1 MENQQDN
8 KENEAIREVIVERR
22 VGFNYPEMII
32 IMLIAILFGFLIGN
46 IVSYTRGYS
55 GSTDK
60 NLDEFIATY
69 EDIVNNYYE
78 DVDKEKLLDAGIKG
92 MINYL
97 DDPYASYFEGEKS
110 EAFNES
116 LEGTYQ
122 GIGVEVTQQDA
133 DKVITKVYKNT
144 PAANAGLQEN
154 DIILKIDEEDVTSK
168 SLEETVE
175 IIQNKKK
182 NTAFNMTIQRNGEE
196 QTFSV
201 KTTTLSLP
209 QITSNI
215 YEREDKKVGYIKI
228 EIFSSNIAEQFES
241 ALKELESDGIDRL
254 IIDVRDNPGGYLTQ
268 TTEILSLFMTK
279 KQVLYQLATK
289 KETEKVYG
297 TKSKVDRNYPVAVL
311 INEESASAAEILAS
325 AFKENLNSEIIG
337 VTSYGKGTV
346 QRTEDLENGD
356 TIKYTVQKW
365 LTPNGNWINET
376 GVTPTQEVEL
386 NLAAGETLADEN
398 DTQLQKA
405 IEVICE
411 K

>member
-22 VGFNYPEMII
+22 VSFNYPEMII

-365 LTPNGNWINET
+365 LTPDGNWINET

-386 NLAAGETLADEN
+386 NLAAGETLTDEN

>member
-8 KENEAIREVIVERR
+8 KENEATREVIVERR

-365 LTPNGNWINET
+365 LTPDGNWINET

-386 NLAAGETLADEN
+386 NLAAGETLTDEN

>member
-325 AFKENLNSEIIG
+325 AFKENLNSGIIG

-365 LTPNGNWINET
+365 LTPDGNWINET

-386 NLAAGETLADEN
+386 NLAAGETLTDEN
-398 DTQLQKA
+398 DAQLQKA

>member
-1 MENQQDN
+1 
-8 KENEAIREVIVERR
+8 
-22 VGFNYPEMII
+22 
-32 IMLIAILFGFLIGN
+32 
-46 IVSYTRGYS
+46 
-55 GSTDK
+55 
-60 NLDEFIATY
+60 
-69 EDIVNNYYE
+69 
-78 DVDKEKLLDAGIKG
+78 

-241 ALKELESDGIDRL
+241 ALKNWKVMGL
-254 IIDVRDNPGGYLTQ
+254 I
-268 TTEILSLFMTK
+268 
-279 KQVLYQLATK
+279 A
-289 KETEKVYG
+289 
-297 TKSKVDRNYPVAVL
+297 
-311 INEESASAAEILAS
+311 
-325 AFKENLNSEIIG
+325 
-337 VTSYGKGTV
+337 
-346 QRTEDLENGD
+346 
-356 TIKYTVQKW
+356 
-365 LTPNGNWINET
+365 
-376 GVTPTQEVEL
+376 
-386 NLAAGETLADEN
+386 
-398 DTQLQKA
+398 
-405 IEVICE
+405 
-411 K
+411 

>member
-365 LTPNGNWINET
+365 LTPDGNWINET

-386 NLAAGETLADEN
+386 NLAAGETLTDEN

>member
-365 LTPNGNWINET
+365 LTPDGNWINET

>member
-365 LTPNGNWINET
+365 LTPDGNWINET

-386 NLAAGETLADEN
+386 NLAAGETLTDEN
-398 DTQLQKA
+398 DAQLQKA